1 MSRVEAQLRQEIAQ
15 LTAALEETDEALDE
29 WIAET
34 ERLQEVLKTKDKE
47 TKQLLEQMD
56 ELRIHSLKLIEDY
69 QAQQEELKRVK
80 SSKPAAAAFAQ
91 AAAAPAKPQPSA
103 QQKALEQEL
112 ANKNAQLSKQL
123 AQAQDWVA
131 QGLKKLELAEEQI
144 KLERKKRAAV
154 EQEHASLLEGKKMQL
169 ETERDNAL
177 WHVGRMENV
186 VHALELELHEK
197 RQKVDNLQSELVETR
212 GDAGKWQ
219 AFYAVQRFQA
229 ESANTDNMLVVNWM
243 KSVVRWS
250 AKL

>member
-80 SSKPAAAAFAQ
+80 SSKPAAFAQ
-91 AAAAPAKPQPSA
+91 AAVPAPAKPSV

-112 ANKNAQLSKQL
+112 ANKNAQLSEQL
-123 AQAQDWVA
+123 SQAQDWVA
-131 QGLKKLELAEEQI
+131 QGLKKLELAEQEI
-144 KLERKKRAAV
+144 KLEQTKRAKV
-154 EQEHASLLEGKKMQL
+154 EQEHASLLEGKKMQF

-177 WHVGRMENV
+177 WHVGRLENV
-186 VHALELELHEK
+186 VHALELELKEK
-197 RQKVDNLQSELVETR
+197 RKKVDNLHIELVETR
-212 GDAGKWQ
+212 GEAGKWQ
-219 AFYAVQRFQA
+219 AFYAMQRFQA
-229 ESANTDNMLVVNWM
+229 ESSNTDNMLVVNWM